1 VKGRTRWALVVFYV
15 LAIYS
20 TLGIARKWC
29 QSLQQFNI
37 LGFIVG
43 CSVVA
48 GAVAAIGWKWHG
60 ASAMRRILRI
70 VIALA
75 FLGIAV
81 SLSLPEERVHLV
93 EYGLLGWMLAWA
105 LAGGG
110 GWPRWWLAGVALVWG
125 IGWGD
130 EIIQGILP
138 NRVYDVRDI
147 LLNGFSGTAG
157 LIVFETGRAKGSVI
171 RSE

>member
-1 VKGRTRWALVVFYV
+1 VKNRIRWALVVFYV
-15 LAIYS
+15 LVIYS
-20 TLGIARKWC
+20 TLGVARKWC
-29 QSLQQFNI
+29 QSLQQLNI

-48 GAVAAIGWKWHG
+48 GAVAVIGWKWQG
-60 ASAMRRILRI
+60 ASAIRRILRI
-70 VIALA
+70 MIALA

-81 SLSLPEERVHLV
+81 SLRLPEERVHLV

-110 GWPRWWLAGVALVWG
+110 GWPRTLAGVALVWG

-147 LLNGFSGTAG
+147 LLNGFSGMAG
-157 LIVFETGRAKGSVI
+157 LIVFETGRAKGSMI